1 MQWKDIDFVKRE
13 LHIYKTINRTECYFD
28 EFGKKLDSPISSIQ
42 ITTPKRAASNRVVP
56 MTEGVMD
63 AFQTI
68 REQQRKDKKGN
79 KDWGVSNDFL
89 KEYPDLVMTTKKGNC
104 FLPNYIEK
112 ECRRLA
118 GILNKKQQQIAESES
133 RSYTPIKIHPH
144 MFRHTFVTN
153 CYQKKM
159 DSRILLDIVG
169 HRNIKMTDHYTH
181 PEKNSCIVSLK
192 NTKIHFKSHR
202 IIIQQECI
210 IYTPENASVYAEMKK
225 GVKRV

>member
-63 AFQTI
+63 TFQTI

-79 KDWGVSNDFL
+79 KDWGISNDFL

-118 GILNKKQQQIAESES
+118 GILNRKQQQIAESEG

-144 MFRHTFVTN
+144 MFRNNFVTN

-181 PEKNSCIVSLK
+181 PEKEFMHSEFEKYENSL
-192 NTKIHFKSHR
+192 
-202 IIIQQECI
+202 
-210 IYTPENASVYAEMKK
+210 
-225 GVKRV
+225 